1 MGTLGG
7 NKLTRI
13 VFATKNSGKLGEIK
27 EMLAGLNVI
36 LLSLNDFPNIPEI
49 EEDGSSYLENALKKA
64 RAVSDFTGEM
74 ALADDSGLEVDALGG
89 APGIHS
95 SRYAGDEA
103 MDEDNMRKLLKEL
116 EGLPPDKRGA
126 TFHCEMV
133 FYLPGGAYEAFRGR
147 WNGRIHDVPLG
158 DGGFGYDPVF
168 FLLDRGVTV
177 GQLPAYVKNRISHRA
192 QAFAAFRERL
202 QKF

>member
-1 MGTLGG
+1 
-7 NKLTRI
+7 
-13 VFATKNSGKLGEIK
+13 
-27 EMLAGLNVI
+27 MLAGLNVI

-49 EEDGSSYLENALKKA
+49 EEDGGSYLENALKKA
-64 RAVSDFTGEM
+64 RAVSEFTSEM

-95 SRYAGDEA
+95 SRYAGDDA
-103 MDEDNMRKLLKEL
+103 TDEDNMRKLLKEL

-126 TFHCEMV
+126 IFHCELV
-133 FYLPGGAYEAFRGR
+133 FYLLGGTYKTFSGR

-168 FLLDRGVTV
+168 FLPDRGVTV
-177 GQLPAYVKNRISHRA
+177 GQLPADVKNRISHRA
-192 QAFAAFRERL
+192 QAFAGFRERL
-202 QKF
+202 EKSK